1 MKKTLL
7 LLAALLMAAAM
18 SQAKTLVVCYSYTN
32 TCKTTV
38 DYLVTKIKADV
49 VTVTPSESLCY
60 ECNNYAIGMQE
71 LNAINANPGQESSYP
86 SINTSISNLAD
97 YTDIVIATPL
107 WWSQMA
113 APMQTLLFKQ
123 GKEMAGKN
131 IFMIVASASSG
142 ISGVVSRAK
151 ELIPGGKFIEPS
163 LHIYSSDV
171 SGTSYQTKVDQWLR
185 DTNFETVT
193 AISDVRADAAA
204 IDEAYYTLQGARVS
218 NPQPGSICIKAGK
231 KVVVK

>member
-1 MKKTLL
+1 MKKTLILAL
-7 LLAALLMAAAM
+7 LLMTAVM
-18 SQAKTLVVCYSYTN
+18 SQAKILVVCYSYTN

-38 DYLVTKIKADV
+38 DYLVTKVKADV

-71 LNAINANPGQESSYP
+71 LNAINANPTLESSYP
-86 SINTSISNLAD
+86 SINTTISNLAD
-97 YTDIVIATPL
+97 YTDIVIACPL

-123 GKEMAGKN
+123 GGQMAGKN
-131 IFMIVASASSG
+131 IFMIVSSASSG
-142 ISGVVSRAK
+142 IDGVVSRAK
-151 ELIPGGKFIEPS
+151 ELIPGGKFITPS

-171 SGTSYQTKVDQWLR
+171 SGTTYSNKVDQWLS
-185 DTNFETVT
+185 DTSFDTVT
-193 AISDVRADAAA
+193 AITDVKADVSACAP
-204 IDEAYYTLQGARVS
+204 YYNLQGACVS
-218 NPQPGSICIKAGK
+218 NPQKGIYIQAGK